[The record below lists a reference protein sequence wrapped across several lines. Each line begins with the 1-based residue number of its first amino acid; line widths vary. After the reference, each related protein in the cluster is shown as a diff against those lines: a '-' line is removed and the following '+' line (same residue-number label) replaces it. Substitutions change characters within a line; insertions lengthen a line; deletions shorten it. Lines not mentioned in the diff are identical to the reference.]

1 MQIENKNKNKY
12 FYYSHVIKHLIH
24 KMGYDFN
31 RFIADETNDDFNAVS
46 YRNRGAASH
55 FYIPPPPPSQSYG
68 PPSTNTLFSTNE
80 GYKYDPPK
88 SSHSN
93 YGLGTSNRGY
103 NDDYPEPIYIPRPTN
118 HPYQSY
124 SPLQTANHQNNN
136 GYNYFPPSSQSS
148 TSYNAGD
155 VFKRFIRDL
164 SLRDKYEKP
173 EMLENDDNSVS
184 VQKQFIEQITPE
196 SRSRNKRQSRGRFSL
211 CDTKSSFIAPQAA
224 LSSNGMCYLFFLLKN
239 LENILN
245 ALRNY
250 KSNILFLTLLPIT
263 FIC

>member
-1 MQIENKNKNKY
+1 
-12 FYYSHVIKHLIH
+12 
-24 KMGYDFN
+24 MGYDFN
-31 RFIADETNDDFNAVS
+31 RFIADETNDDFNSVG

-55 FYIPPPPPSQSYG
+55 FYVPPPPQSYG

-124 SPLQTANHQNNN
+124 SPFQTVNHQNNN
-136 GYNYFPPSSQSS
+136 GYNYFPPSSQS
-148 TSYNAGD
+148 YNTGD

-164 SLRDKYEKP
+164 SFKNKNGKP
-173 EMLENDDNSVS
+173 ETRENDENSVS

-196 SRSRNKRQSRGRFSL
+196 SRSRNRRQSRGRFSL
-211 CDTKSSFIAPQAA
+211 CETKSSFIAPQAA
-224 LSSNGMCYLFFLLKN
+224 LSSNGMC
-239 LENILN
+239 
-245 ALRNY
+245 
-250 KSNILFLTLLPIT
+250 
-263 FIC
+263 